1 MDGWFKLHRELVE
14 KPIWLNST
22 PEQKAILIT
31 ILSMANF
38 KPNKWEWNGEQFE
51 LKEGQFI
58 TSLESIASKAGKGI
72 SVQNV
77 RTALNRFEKLKFL
90 TNQSTKTGRL
100 ITIENWGIYQAEE
113 DKPNK
118 VSNKDLTKSQQ
129 RPNKDLTPNKES
141 KKEKNVRNKESSHF
155 VPPTLDEV
163 RDYCMERENTVDAA
177 RFIDFYSAKGWMV
190 GKNKMKDW
198 RASVR
203 TWERRDSE
211 NNSTNSKSKT
221 SIVDEVE

>member
-1 MDGWFKLHRELVE
+1 MEGWFKLHRELVE

-31 ILSMANF
+31 ILAMANF
-38 KPNKWEWNGEQFE
+38 KQNKWEWNGGQFE

-72 SVQNV
+72 SIQNV

-100 ITIENWGIYQAEE
+100 ITIENWIVYQTDD
-113 DKPNK
+113 DKTNK
-118 VSNKDLTKSQQ
+118 DTNKDLTKSQQ
-129 RPNKDLTPNKES
+129 TANKDLTTNKEC
-141 KKEKNVRNKESSHF
+141 KKEKNVKNKESSRF
-155 VPPTLDEV
+155 TPPTLDEV
-163 RDYCMERENTVDAA
+163 SSYCEERNNTIDAEG
-177 RFIDFYSAKGWMV
+177 FIDFYEANGWMV

-198 RASVR
+198 KATIRN
-203 TWERRDSE
+203 WERR
-211 NNSTNSKSKT
+211 SKSQST
-221 SIVDEVE
+221 SRSNLVDEAL

>member
-1 MDGWFKLHRELVE
+1 MDGWFRLHRELVE

-51 LKEGQFI
+51 LKEGQFV

-100 ITIENWGIYQAEE
+100 ITVENWSIYQTDD

-118 VSNKDLTKSQQ
+118 DANKDLTKNQQ
-129 RPNKDLTPNKES
+129 TPNKELTPNKEC
-141 KKEKNVRNKESSHF
+141 KKEKKERNKESSRF
-155 VPPTLDEV
+155 TPPTLDEV
-163 RDYCMERENTVDAA
+163 RSYCQEHEYSVDAEI
-177 RFIDFYSAKGWMV
+177 FIDYYTSNGWMR
-190 GKNKMKDW
+190 GNTKIKDW
-198 RASVR
+198 KACVR
-203 TWERRDSE
+203 TWERRNRDKP
-211 NNSTNSKSKT
+211 NSKSKP